1 MGDCNVYHCPRL
13 CKYNY
18 ASWCPT
24 CDKESPRRRS
34 RSESFEPCRRKGREM
49 KSLTPRRFDRHQ
61 EVIRKNKQI
70 RTPCCLLKQ
79 NFGVIF
85 VLKPHF

>member
-49 KSLTPRRFDRHQ
+49 KSLTPKRFDRHE
-61 EVIRKNKQI
+61 EVIKK
-70 RTPCCLLKQ
+70 
-79 NFGVIF
+79 
-85 VLKPHF
+85 